1 MNGPRHFNYLTEDII
16 KSGTIEI
23 YSTPEDL
30 DKISSINLYNQYMK
44 ECRQKMMELRILR
57 YNYLIVN
64 ICMIIVFMLAK
75 YVPIMMEPQAKI
87 FYIRLVLD
95 ILLVIIHLILGFIYC
110 LWKDELEFLPNIVT
124 TAVLLFVNY
133 LFGFLLLTNI
143 IFCGI
148 YRYKK
153 GYLGLEPG
161 YPLFCDLRIERIR
174 RKKSESI

>member
-95 ILLVIIHLILGFIYC
+95 ILLVIIHYF
-110 LWKDELEFLPNIVT
+110 
-124 TAVLLFVNY
+124 
-133 LFGFLLLTNI
+133 
-143 IFCGI
+143 
-148 YRYKK
+148 
-153 GYLGLEPG
+153 
-161 YPLFCDLRIERIR
+161 
-174 RKKSESI
+174 